1 MQTLIVKTE
10 SEAATK
16 LLLAFLKTVRLVK
29 SVTVFSPETNPS
41 VVNESSE
48 AYNWIDPSRPAAD
61 EEIEQMLDEC
71 DRQYTN
77 GEFLTLG
84 DAKSLTKKKIAEW
97 KKAKTKTK

>member
-1 MQTLIVKTE
+1 MQTLIVTTE
-10 SEAATK
+10 NEAATK

-29 SVTVFSPETNPS
+29 SVTLASPETNTS

-48 AYNWIDPSRPAAD
+48 PYNWIDPSRPATD

-71 DRQYTN
+71 ERQYAN
-77 GEFLTLG
+77 GEFLTFE

-97 KKAKTKTK
+97 KKKNTK